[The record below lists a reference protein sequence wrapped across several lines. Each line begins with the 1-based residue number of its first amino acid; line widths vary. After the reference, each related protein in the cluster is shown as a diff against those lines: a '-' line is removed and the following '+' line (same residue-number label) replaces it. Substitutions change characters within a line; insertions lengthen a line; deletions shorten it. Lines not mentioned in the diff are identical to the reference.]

1 MVIMIKGMYLGDVEY
16 FDNLQECIYYYGFE
30 NDKSINDLWDLQE
43 ALRLEY
49 EGMAYPILEE
59 LD

>member
-1 MVIMIKGMYLGDVEY
+1 MIKATYLRDDYY
-16 FDNLQECIYYYGFE
+16 FNNLQECIYYYGFE

-59 LD
+59 LY